1 MTSETVFSIWKSNW
15 RSGLW
20 FALGLAVIGI
30 ASFLEKDGW
39 QGALRIP
46 LSLLTFA
53 VLLVT
58 VTDLL
63 MWVFGRTT
71 LGQAWYIFVVAS
83 GALLAVLSL
92 LGNPLRL
99 VLLAFLISVVLLS
112 VALVKSTLSN

>member
-1 MTSETVFSIWKSNW
+1 MISETIFSIWKSNW

-30 ASFLEKDGW
+30 VSFFERDGW

-53 VLLVT
+53 ALLVT

-63 MWVFGRTT
+63 MWVFGRTK
-71 LGQAWYIFVVAS
+71 LGRAWYVLVVTS
-83 GALLAVLSL
+83 GVLLGVLSFF
-92 LGNPLRL
+92 GNPLPL
-99 VLLAFLISVVLLS
+99 LLLAFLISGVVL
-112 VALVKSTLSN
+112 VIGFVKSRL

>member
-1 MTSETVFSIWKSNW
+1 MISETVFSICKSNW

-30 ASFLEKDGW
+30 ASFFEKNGW

-58 VTDLL
+58 VTDFLT
-63 MWVFGRTT
+63 WVFARKK
-71 LGQAWYIFVVAS
+71 LGQAWYIFAVAS
-83 GALLAVLSL
+83 GVLLAILSFF
-92 LGNPLRL
+92 GNPLPL
-99 VLLAFLISVVLLS
+99 ILLAFLISVVLLG
-112 VALVKSTLSN
+112 VGLIKSMLSK